1 MSFAKVYSR
10 SVLGLNA
17 PLIEVEVHASQ
28 GLPALTMVGLPEAA
42 VRESKDRVRSAIINS
57 NFQFPAKRFTINLAP
72 ADLPK
77 DGSRLDLA
85 IALGILTASGQIDA
99 TQLQQY
105 EFVGELALDGQLR
118 QVSGILS
125 IAHACKLAGRT
136 LICPRPNA
144 NDASCIQGL
153 TVLPADDLQQV
164 CRHLLGQQALAS
176 HQYQLPNQT
185 QQILPDL
192 ADVKGQLKARRALEI
207 AAAGG
212 HSLLFI
218 GPPGTGKTLLASR
231 LPSILPPLNDA
242 QQIEVA
248 SIYSIANQPH
258 QFGVRPFRAPHH
270 TASAVALVGGGSHPK
285 PGEITLAHHG
295 VLFLDELPEFD
306 RKVLEVLRQ
315 PLESKTVVI
324 SRASR
329 QIDFPADFQ
338 LIAAMNPCPCG
349 YAFHHDQRCQCT
361 ADSIKRYRN
370 RLSGP
375 LLDRI
380 DLHIEVPPLSAQ
392 ELQQQQ
398 AGESSHSVRQRVLL
412 AHQQQIQ
419 RQQHLNHQLSP
430 QHLDQMVQLD
440 ENSQKILAMA
450 QEKLQLSARAYHRI
464 LRVARTIA
472 DLAGSP
478 NVQANHISEALSY
491 RPQL

>member
-1 MSFAKVYSR
+1 MSFAKIFTR

-17 PLIEVEVHASQ
+17 PQIEVEVHASQ
-28 GLPALTMVGLPEAA
+28 GLPAVTMVGLPEAA

-85 IALGILTASGQIDA
+85 IALGILVASGQLPQDA
-99 TQLQQY
+99 LAPF
-105 EFVGELALDGQLR
+105 ECVGELALDGQLR
-118 QVSGILS
+118 SVTGILS
-125 IAHACKLAGRT
+125 IAHACKQAGRI
-136 LICPRPNA
+136 LICPAQNA
-144 NDASCIQGL
+144 NDAACIQGL
-153 TVLPADDLQQV
+153 DVLVANSLAEVCQHLLQQHQLTLH
-164 CRHLLGQQALAS
+164 RYQAPPA
-176 HQYQLPNQT
+176 T
-185 QQILPDL
+185 QQVLADL
-192 ADVKGQLKARRALEI
+192 ADVKGQFKARRALEI

-231 LPSILPPLNDA
+231 LPSILPPLDDDES
-242 QQIEVA
+242 IEVA
-248 SIYSIANQPH
+248 SIYSIANMPH

-315 PLESKTVVI
+315 PLESKNVII

-349 YAFHHDQRCQCT
+349 YAFHQDSRCQCS
-361 ADSIKRYRN
+361 AESIKRYRN

-398 AGESSHSVRQRVLL
+398 SGESSANVRERVWH
-412 AHQQQIQ
+412 AHQQQMQ
-419 RQQHLNHQLSP
+419 RQNQLNNALSP
-430 QHLDQMVQLD
+430 QHLDKLVQLD
-440 ENSQKILAMA
+440 EQSQKVLAMA

-472 DLAGSP
+472 DLAGSEQ
-478 NVQANHISEALSY
+478 VHTAHVSEALSY
-491 RPQL
+491 RPQI